1 VLLRRYPDA
10 AAALDRA
17 LALASNNPAL
27 RLNRARVDL
36 ISRGDIQ
43 PFKNTLRSLLGDKS
57 QAADFAPAWLEVA
70 EYERNWDEAAR
81 ALNVM
86 APDGCRDEAFP
97 FPLAWCE
104 GVVARAR
111 GDGERARTA
120 FTAAHADVEKITQ
133 EQRDNAP
140 ALCVLAVIDAALGN
154 KKQANREAKRAA
166 DLLPVT
172 KDSVDGARMIKY
184 LALTYA
190 LTGKKDAAL
199 TELAAAA
206 KIPGYLS
213 YGELRLD
220 PIWDPIRDD
229 PRFGK
234 IVASLAPK

>member
-1 VLLRRYPDA
+1 
-10 AAALDRA
+10 
-17 LALASNNPAL
+17 
-27 RLNRARVDL
+27 
-36 ISRGDIQ
+36 
-43 PFKNTLRSLLGDKS
+43 
-57 QAADFAPAWLEVA
+57 
-70 EYERNWDEAAR
+70 
-81 ALNVM
+81 M

-97 FPLAWCE
+97 FPLGWCE

-111 GDGERARTA
+111 GDGESAPPA
-120 FTAAHADVEKITQ
+120 FTAARAEVEKIIQ
-133 EQRDNAP
+133 DQHDNAP

-166 DLLPVT
+166 ELLPVT
-172 KDSVDGARMIKY
+172 KDSVDGARLIKY

-220 PIWDPIRDD
+220 PIWDAIRAD